1 MLVVYEGPEDPGCG
15 CGDVAEMLRLRRCCG
30 DVLVT
35 VSEHENVAV
44 IMVSELVLNHDERI
58 LVAVA
63 EMLRRCCGLGEDTV
77 SEHENVAVMM
87 SEHENVV
94 VIMVREYSP

>member
-1 MLVVYEGPEDPGCG
+1 MRKDSEPEDPGCG

-30 DVLVT
+30 DVV
-35 VSEHENVAV
+35 V
-44 IMVSELVLNHDERI
+44 
-58 LVAVA
+58 
-63 EMLRRCCGLGEDTV
+63 TV